1 MSMRFFAIPMHSV
14 TLAKADIFL
23 PAFLKMSEI
32 KNVRQIQQVENTTFN
47 NDVDVTNKCK
57 LMKDCVKNANVRFS
71 KDKSSNYQSSSK
83 LINDDTKEEFAL
95 ITEKINIQLM
105 TSDRNREGG
114 FMNQKKKWTKHSH

>member
-1 MSMRFFAIPMHSV
+1 MRFFAIPMHSV

-71 KDKSSNYQSSSK
+71 KDKTSKYQSSSK
-83 LINDDTKEEFAL
+83 LINNDTKEKSAL

-114 FMNQKKKWTKHSH
+114 FMN

>member
-57 LMKDCVKNANVRFS
+57 LMKDCVKNAMSDSQR
-71 KDKSSNYQSSSK
+71 
-83 LINDDTKEEFAL
+83 TKPQNTNHHL
-95 ITEKINIQLM
+95 N
-105 TSDRNREGG
+105 
-114 FMNQKKKWTKHSH
+114 